1 MRVAFSTSEDEV
13 LDLPRKKFNQD
24 QANKLWSNYTKNLIE
39 SITQTEKEGLEKGMS
54 SYEIERLW
62 QQKTKEKFETLD
74 SHETNDASSDS

>member
-1 MRVAFSTSEDEV
+1 M
-13 LDLPRKKFNQD
+13 PRKKFNQD

-39 SITQTEKEGLEKGMS
+39 SIAQTEKEGLEKGMS

-74 SHETNDASSDS
+74 NHETNDSSSDS